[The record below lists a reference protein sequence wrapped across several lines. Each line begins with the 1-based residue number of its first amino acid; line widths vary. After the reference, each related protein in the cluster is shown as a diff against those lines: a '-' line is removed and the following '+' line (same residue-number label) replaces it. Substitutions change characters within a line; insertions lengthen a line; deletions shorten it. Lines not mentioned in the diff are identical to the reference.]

1 MAADAPDPDREIA
14 SVIAAKISSIRFDPD
29 PASEWAEAM
38 PAVAIAESRA
48 ASAAAA
54 RALGRLCSSDPP
66 SVPQRFALGG
76 AVPPGAAS
84 ASLNLYSEIEISVG
98 AAGPDQYAW
107 AQTAADRAG
116 RPQQMHRSDG
126 LVSASSGRQR
136 IVAALSRLTRASH
149 SASPHHPARANP
161 LAARR

>member
-54 RALGRLCSSDPP
+54 RAR
-66 SVPQRFALGG
+66 
-76 AVPPGAAS
+76 AS
-84 ASLNLYSEIEISVG
+84 ATRERFSSFAI
-98 AAGPDQYAW
+98 
-107 AQTAADRAG
+107 
-116 RPQQMHRSDG
+116 RS
-126 LVSASSGRQR
+126 R
-136 IVAALSRLTRASH
+136 I
-149 SASPHHPARANP
+149 
-161 LAARR
+161 